1 MTIIVA
7 KKITSLCVDQPE
19 CVVNMF
25 CVEYNVK
32 NVSHGQHSKLLMVAM
47 WILAWKNNNN
57 RKIKILD

>member
-7 KKITSLCVDQPE
+7 KKITSQLPE

-32 NVSHGQHSKLLMVAM
+32 NVSHGQYSKLLMVAM

-57 RKIKILD
+57 RKTKILN

>member
-1 MTIIVA
+1 MAIIAA
-7 KKITSLCVDQPE
+7 KKITGHLPE

-25 CVEYNVK
+25 YVEYNVK

-47 WILAWKNNNN
+47 WILAWKNNN